1 MRKGLMALL
10 AAVMTVVF
18 AGCNMVSVN
27 PEKDAAQVVAV
38 VDGTEIPKSEFYD
51 MLDSVLSMYGM
62 SRTDINDSETRDEF
76 LGNILD
82 EVVNQE
88 ALYQKAKED
97 GLIDDSQEH
106 IDEVKQ
112 ELQETLDAQLESY
125 KEQTETDE
133 EAQQLYDDY
142 VAQNGYDDL
151 DAKAREQIRQEGINA
166 EYEKVTDPVEAT
178 EEDAKE
184 YFDEQVKEQ
193 KEAIDADPSAYSTY
207 SSSGE
212 NFYNPEGSVYVKN
225 LLISLPDD
233 VQSEISSLRSEG
245 DDAAA
250 DALRD
255 QELAKIESEAQAALD
270 RANAGED
277 FDALIEELG
286 TDPGME
292 QEPAKTY
299 GYMAYEG
306 SNFVPEFEEAAL
318 ALTRDGQISPLVA
331 TDFGYHILERE
342 AEADGEVPFDSVR
355 DSIIKSLTSTQRSDA
370 YSAFLEE
377 LVDGK
382 NVVLHADLL
391 QLYD

>member
-255 QELAKIESEAQAALD
+255 EELAKIESEAQAALD